1 LKTALAHESCRPK
14 LETRVQ
20 VQPRKNEP
28 GCPCVG
34 PDSLIASGT
43 GDRKLFVVNR
53 ISCWYQRRDSRFRGL
68 AVHTYEKDSQD
79 QHSNLVTICCVVP
92 RCPSFHVPTLYHF
105 FPTSNTHLSLSLS
118 LSDTSHIHTH
128 SGQGVASFP
137 DVSPHTSFEPAKK
150 LWQDTIN
157 TGKRNKQH
165 KGEEGEAV
173 IWDPRVMTTLN

>member
-118 LSDTSHIHTH
+118 LSLTHHTFTPTQVKELQASPMSLLIPH
-128 SGQGVASFP
+128 SSLQKSY
-137 DVSPHTSFEPAKK
+137 
-150 LWQDTIN
+150 
-157 TGKRNKQH
+157 GKIQ
-165 KGEEGEAV
+165 
-173 IWDPRVMTTLN
+173 